1 MWLGSFVIKSE
12 CQPRQI
18 QRAGTKTSSG
28 QNNRG
33 AETGT
38 LLSSSSSVTKKAKR
52 PTVSFIPIFNICIID
67 IIYDGPKMSSHLRMS
82 RGRCESRPGPTEG
95 SLQSSAAAFYFTQ
108 ILSGHLIAFHEC
120 SPFKYF
126 SVDFVALFP
135 HYFFNIFLNI
145 SMPEV
150 PLNTTEALPAWVST
164 SRFVTEVKSSTAGAI
179 LQIISSFR
187 ENYSSEIMHNI
198 YRYLHR
204 LAFSVTFS
212 S

>member
-1 MWLGSFVIKSE
+1 
-12 CQPRQI
+12 
-18 QRAGTKTSSG
+18 
-28 QNNRG
+28 
-33 AETGT
+33 
-38 LLSSSSSVTKKAKR
+38 
-52 PTVSFIPIFNICIID
+52 
-67 IIYDGPKMSSHLRMS
+67 MS

-126 SVDFVALFP
+126 SVDFVALFS

-150 PLNTTEALPAWVST
+150 PQNTTEARPVRVST
-164 SRFVTEVKSSTAGAI
+164 SRFVTEVKSSTASLAGAKFR
-179 LQIISSFR
+179 IISCFR

-212 S
+212 HHKWKSNSVRKQRKHRAIVKIQYDYNIWEYFILLINYLRICSSPLPG